1 MASDRAELETL
12 LPHRDP
18 FLLVDRIV
26 ERGESSLATE
36 WHVREDLDVFRGHYP
51 GNPLLPGVLIAE
63 HVFQSGALLI
73 YTGADSKD
81 DAGTPVLTR
90 IEDARYKR
98 VVRPGDTLSTSVTL
112 EDALANARFC
122 SAVVRCEGA
131 VVARLKF
138 TLALA
143 PPSATDGG
151 AA

>member
-1 MASDRAELETL
+1 MASDRTEVEAL

-26 ERGESSLATE
+26 ERGEGSLATE

-51 GNPLLPGVLIAE
+51 GNPILPGVLIAE
-63 HVFQSGALLI
+63 HALQSGALLI
-73 YTGADSKD
+73 YSGEDSKD
-81 DAGTPVLTR
+81 DTGTPVLTR

-98 VVRPGDTLSTSVTL
+98 VVRPGDTLATSVKL
-112 EDALANARFC
+112 EDTLANARFC

-131 VVARLKF
+131 VVARLRF

-143 PPSATDGG
+143 PVPAGEGD
-151 AA
+151 AP